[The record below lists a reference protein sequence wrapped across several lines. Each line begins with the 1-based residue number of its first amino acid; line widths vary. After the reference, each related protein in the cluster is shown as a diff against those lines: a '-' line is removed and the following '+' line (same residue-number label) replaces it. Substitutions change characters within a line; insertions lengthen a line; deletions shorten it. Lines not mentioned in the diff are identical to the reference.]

1 MGVLEHLPMEQANRM
16 TARNKAGKKKA
27 PRQRAKADDKS
38 DESQRRTHFPVVGIG
53 ASAGGLE
60 AFGVF
65 FKRIAP
71 DTGMA
76 FVLVTHLDP
85 RHASGMPAILQRI
98 TPMPVL
104 EAEDGMAVKA
114 NQVYL
119 IPPDKYMTISE
130 GVLRVTVPEEPHGQ
144 RMAIDF
150 FLRSLAQEQGE
161 DAICVILSGGGSD
174 GTFGLRAVH
183 GAGGVSFVQDPST
196 AKHDSMPLSAI
207 RSGLATFVVPIDRMA
222 EELMTY
228 SKDILSGATT
238 SAPPI
243 RAPSGRTDLDE
254 LLTFLR
260 NRTGHDFSM
269 YKTKMILRR
278 IQRRMNLHGINT
290 KDAYIQHLKK
300 HPEEVKTLIGDLLI
314 NVTNFFRNL
323 DAFDVLAKDVLPR
336 LLDGKAEGYEF
347 RVWVVGC
354 ATGEEAY
361 SIAIVLKEYME
372 AVGSNFNVKI
382 YATDISRESI
392 ATARKGLYLSNI
404 AIDVAVDR
412 LRRFFVREEAGYRIR
427 KDIRDMVIFA
437 AQDILKDPPF
447 TRLDLISC
455 RNLLIYLEP
464 ETQRQLIMTLHYAS
478 RPGGVLFLGPSEGVG
493 GLTNLLEPIDK
504 RWKFYQTK
512 AIPASARI
520 IPPYNLPWIAP
531 KPALQAVGRDIASKE
546 PSIAE
551 LTKATLLKSFAP
563 PAVLTDENGD
573 IIYVYGDTGR
583 YLRPAPGH
591 ANLKVTDMACEGLQF
606 ELRKAIK
613 DAISQN
619 KLVVKKGLKARMKD
633 RTEIVDITVR
643 PMSENEGT
651 SRMLLITFQKA
662 QQPPSGKSVSPR
674 RSDSPELKRHID
686 ELERELSQTQ
696 INLQD
701 TVERLQAYNEELMST
716 NEEYMSTNEELQSTN
731 EELQTSQEELQSIN
745 EELVMVNAE
754 LGAANENLKA
764 TQSDMKNL
772 LDNTFIGTI
781 FLDERLTIKWFNE
794 GARNAFRL
802 AASDTGRPLADIKST
817 LMSEDIISDAQSVL
831 VSLGPIDKEV
841 ETIEG
846 QWLLARI
853 RPYRTLDDTV
863 GGVVL
868 TFTDVT
874 DLKLA
879 KELSEESRSYAE
891 SIVNTVS
898 ESLIVLDGDLRVI
911 SVNDSYCRTFETT
924 AEEVVGSPIYEIADG
939 CWDIPE
945 LRELLEK
952 ILPQHA
958 TFDGLE
964 VEIETPTVGPRRM
977 VLNSRCIMEKS
988 GIAQH
993 ILLAIEDV
1001 TEKKLMERA
1010 LAETNRKLQLMT
1022 NVTRHDIQGLLSV
1035 VGGNLELAQVEGD
1048 PNTARRFTD
1057 NAIEATHKIGAMIQF
1072 TKEYQQVGCEKP
1084 TWQNAR
1090 MVLANTV
1097 VEAPM
1102 HGIRIENNLPDIEVF
1117 ADPLLPKVFYNLID
1131 NSLAHGDR
1139 TTVIR
1144 FTSEMVD
1151 NDLRITCEDD
1161 GVGIPAEEKER
1172 IFDRGHG
1179 KRTGL
1184 GLFYA
1189 REICSITGLG
1199 LNECGRKGGGARF
1212 VISIPKGK
1220 WRHVNPA

>member
-1 MGVLEHLPMEQANRM
+1 MEQAYRM
-16 TARNKAGKKKA
+16 TARSKTKNKKA
-27 PRQRAKADDKS
+27 PRQRAKADDES
-38 DESQRRTHFPVVGIG
+38 DESQRRTPFPIVGIG

-60 AFGVF
+60 AFEML

-71 DTGMA
+71 DSGMA

-85 RHASGMPAILQRI
+85 SHASGMSTILQRI

-114 NQVYL
+114 NHVYL
-119 IPPDKYMTISE
+119 IPPNRYMTISE
-130 GVLRVTVPEEPHGQ
+130 GALRITVPDEPHGQ

-150 FLRSLAQEQGE
+150 FLRSLAQDQGE
-161 DAICVILSGGGSD
+161 NAICAILSGGGSD
-174 GTFGLRAVH
+174 GTYGLRAVH

-196 AKHDSMPLSAI
+196 AKHDSMPMSAI
-207 RSGLATFVVPIDRMA
+207 RSGLATFVVPMDRMA
-222 EELMTY
+222 DELMAY
-228 SKDILSGATT
+228 SNDILGGAAT
-238 SAPPI
+238 STPPI

-254 LLTFLR
+254 LLTLLR
-260 NRTGHDFSM
+260 DRTGHDFSM

-278 IQRRMNLHGINT
+278 IQRRMNLQGIDT
-290 KDAYIQHLKK
+290 KDAYIQRLKK

-314 NVTNFFRNL
+314 NVTSFFRDP
-323 DAFDVLAKDVLPR
+323 DAFDVLAKEVLPR
-336 LLDGKAEGYEF
+336 LLDGKPEGYAF

-361 SIAIVLKEYME
+361 SVAIVLKEYME
-372 AVGSNFNVKI
+372 AVGRNFNVKV
-382 YATDISRESI
+382 YATDVNIESV
-392 ATARKGLYLSNI
+392 ATARRGLYLSNV
-404 AIDVAVDR
+404 AIDVTADR

-427 KDIRDMVIFA
+427 KDVRGMILFA
-437 AQDILKDPPF
+437 PQDILKDPPF
-447 TRLDLISC
+447 TKLDLISC

-464 ETQRQLIMTLHYAS
+464 ETQRRLIMTLHYAS
-478 RPGGVLFLGPSEGVG
+478 KLGGVLFLGPSEGIG
-493 GLTNLLEPIDK
+493 GLTKHLDPINK

-512 AIPASARI
+512 EVVTPART
-520 IPPYNLPWIAP
+520 IPPYTLPWVAP
-531 KPALQAVGRDIASKE
+531 KQALQTGAQDIVSKE

-551 LTKATLLKSFAP
+551 LTKAALLKSFAP
-563 PAVLTDENGD
+563 PAVLTDESGE

-591 ANLKVTDMACEGLQF
+591 ANLRVTDMACEGLQF

-613 DAISQN
+613 DVIS
-619 KLVVKKGLKARMKD
+619 KKKPVVKKNLKARMKD
-633 RTEIVDITVR
+633 RTETVDITVR
-643 PMSENEGT
+643 PMNEREGG
-651 SRMLLITFQKA
+651 SRMLMITFQNV
-662 QQPPSGKSVSPR
+662 QQPPPVKSVSTR
-674 RSDSPELKRHID
+674 RSDSPELKRHIE
-686 ELERELSQTQ
+686 ELEQELSQAQ

-731 EELQTSQEELQSIN
+731 EELQTSQEELQSVN
-745 EELVMVNAE
+745 EELAMVNAE
-754 LGAANENLKA
+754 LEATNENLKT

-781 FLDERLTIKWFNE
+781 FLDERLTIKWFNQ
-794 GARNAFRL
+794 GARNAFRI

-831 VSLGPIDKEV
+831 KSLKPIDKEV

-853 RPYRTLDDTV
+853 RPYRALDDSV

-874 DLKLA
+874 DLRLA

-898 ESLIVLDGDLRVI
+898 ESLIVLDGDLRII

-924 AEEVVGSPIYEIADG
+924 AEEIVGSPIYEIADG
-939 CWDIPE
+939 YWDIPE
-945 LRELLEK
+945 LRELLEN

-964 VEIETPTVGPRRM
+964 VEIETPTVGRKRM
-977 VLNSRCIMEKS
+977 VLNSRRIMEKS
-988 GIAQH
+988 GVAQH
-993 ILLAIEDV
+993 ILLAVEDV
-1001 TEKKLMERA
+1001 TEKKLMKQV

-1022 NVTRHDIQGLLSV
+1022 DVTRHDIQGLLTIV
-1035 VGGNLELAQVEGD
+1035 NGNLELAQMEGD
-1048 PNTARRFTD
+1048 PKAARRFTD
-1057 NAIEATHKIGAMIQF
+1057 SAIEATHKMGAMIQF

-1084 TWQNAR
+1084 VWQNVR
-1090 MVLANTV
+1090 LVLTNTV

-1102 HGIRIENNLPDIEVF
+1102 QGIRIENNLPDIEVF
-1117 ADPLLPKVFYNLID
+1117 ADPLLPKLFYNLIH
-1131 NSLAHGDR
+1131 NSVIHGER
-1139 TTVIR
+1139 TTIIR
-1144 FTSEMVD
+1144 FTSEMID
-1151 NDLRITCEDD
+1151 SDLRITCDDD

-1179 KRTGL
+1179 KGTGL

-1199 LNECGRKGGGARF
+1199 LNECVRKGDGARF

-1220 WRHVNPA
+1220 WRRVNPA